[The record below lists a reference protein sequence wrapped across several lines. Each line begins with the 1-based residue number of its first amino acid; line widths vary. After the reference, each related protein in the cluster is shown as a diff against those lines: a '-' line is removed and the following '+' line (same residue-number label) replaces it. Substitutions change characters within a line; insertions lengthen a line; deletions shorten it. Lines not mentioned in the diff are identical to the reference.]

1 MSCRSQSAV
10 HLRTQQSSTYRCA
23 ARWRRLRLRRQRA
36 YVLQDDSCRTQQEKA
51 PSRSRHHGRAERRS
65 GAEFRSDAAGRRRCH
80 RPLMPE
86 TIARNLRTA
95 DPPLPAAAR
104 AARAARAVIRSG
116 GLGRHSC
123 AACSAE
129 PCAGAAVDAAAAS
142 PTARSIG
149 AAFGAAVRAA
159 FGAAAGAARHVR
171 IASKQQS

>member
-1 MSCRSQSAV
+1 MAGLLLALASLVTSLGLKPEALPSQ
-10 HLRTQQSSTYRCA
+10 HGGT
-23 ARWRRLRLRRQRA
+23 
-36 YVLQDDSCRTQQEKA
+36 KA
-51 PSRSRHHGRAERRS
+51 
-65 GAEFRSDAAGRRRCH
+65 GA
-80 RPLMPE
+80 
-86 TIARNLRTA
+86 T
-95 DPPLPAAAR
+95 LPMGGSLI
-104 AARAARAVIRSG
+104 VRSG